1 MANFI
6 KTDGSSIPTQ
16 NNMFDIGSEE
26 KRFND
31 IYAQTFQGTAILAEN
46 LALSGNEGDVLVF
59 SNNSL
64 KWVASGAYATKS
76 YVDNQLA
83 NALTDGTIDLSGY
96 ITQSDL
102 ESSINSLVNGANE
115 SFDTLKEIQD
125 AMATDAELATAIS
138 NLSIPVIPTD
148 ISAFNND
155 TGYLTEH
162 QDLTAYVLKTEAF
175 TGSYNDLTNKP
186 TIPTVPL
193 DVSAFNNDAGYL
205 TEVGAIS
212 YNDLSDKPM
221 LFSGDYN
228 DLTNKPTIPTVP
240 SAVSSFVN
248 DAGYLTDIG
257 TISYNDLVDV
267 PSIPSINGLATETY
281 VNTQIA
287 TALSDGEVD
296 LTDYYTKTEIDT
308 ELSNI
313 SLTPGPAGPQG
324 EQGLQ
329 GLQGPK
335 GDKGDTGDV
344 GPQGLKGDKGDTGDT
359 GATGPAGPQG
369 IAGPAGADGVDGAPG
384 IQGPQGLKG
393 DTGDTG
399 PQGPQGPKGDKGD
412 TGDQGIQGI
421 QGVQGLQGVPGQTGP
436 QGPAGANA
444 SMDDVD
450 THLNV
455 SFASNNQVLS
465 WNGTDYAWVTPSTGG
480 GTSYT
485 DSDVASYLNGNLDSH
500 IIPDTNAQ
508 YDLGNAEFKI
518 RHLFLSDNSIYMGDA
533 QNTLRTSGN
542 TLLFNGEQVQVGSSG
557 GGTAYDQ
564 SLNTTDSVNFASVT
578 TDQLTINGV
587 GNTTINSGAD
597 VELSSPN
604 RVTVT
609 QSPFK
614 LAQMTTAQRD
624 AIIATPGD
632 MIYNTDIDK
641 FQGFAG
647 GIWVDLH

>member
-1 MANFI
+1 
-6 KTDGSSIPTQ
+6 
-16 NNMFDIGSEE
+16 MFDIGSEE

-125 AMATDAELATAIS
+125 AMATDVELATAIN

-148 ISAFNND
+148 ISEFNND
-155 TGYLTEH
+155 IGYLTEH

-205 TEVGAIS
+205 TDVGIVS
-212 YNDLSDKPM
+212 YNDLSDKPV

-228 DLTNKPTIPTVP
+228 DLTNKPNIPTVP
-240 SAVSSFVN
+240 NAVSSFVN

-281 VNTQIA
+281 VNSQIA

-296 LTDYYTKTEIDT
+296 LTDYYTKAEVDT

-324 EQGLQ
+324 DQGLQ

-335 GDKGDTGDV
+335 GDKGDTGDIGAT
-344 GPQGLKGDKGDTGDT
+344 GPKGDKGDTGDT
-359 GATGPAGPQG
+359 GATGSQGPQG
-369 IAGPAGADGVDGAPG
+369 VAGPAGADGQDGSPG
-384 IQGPQGLKG
+384 IQGPQGPKG

-412 TGDQGIQGI
+412 TGDQGPQGI

-450 THLNV
+450 AHLNV

-465 WNGTDYAWVTPSTGG
+465 WNGTDYDWVTQSSG
-480 GTSYT
+480 GTSYS
-485 DSDVASYLNGNLDSH
+485 DSDVSTFLNGNIDGHL
-500 IIPDTNAQ
+500 IPDTNIT
-508 YDLGNAEFKI
+508 YDLGSPEKKF
-518 RHLFLSDNSIYMGDA
+518 RYLYLDSSTLFLGDDTISS
-533 QNTLRTSGN
+533 NGI
-542 TLLFNGEQVQVGSSG
+542 TLLFNGEPLSSG
-557 GGTAYDQ
+557 SGGTAYDQ
-564 SLNTTDSVNFASVT
+564 SLNTTDNVNFASVT

-597 VELSSPN
+597 VELTSPN

-609 QSPFK
+609 QSPFR
-614 LAQMTTAQRD
+614 LAQMSTAQRD

-647 GIWVDLH
+647 GAWVDLH